1 MFLIISQFHH
11 LLVAQWDV
19 DLYQKH
25 SFVFKYGTSLV
36 EILDPQPGEVI
47 LDVGCGSGQLTAEIS
62 KFGARAIGFDADR
75 SMVDRCQSEFSDLT
89 FFCADAA
96 DFDIPD
102 PVDAIFSNAA
112 LHWVTRAE
120 AAVSSMARA
129 LKPGG
134 RFVVEFGGK
143 GNVAR
148 IVRASNHVLGKA
160 PEENPWYF
168 PSISEYSE
176 LLERNGIEVLSA
188 HLFDRPTV
196 LEQGPAGMANWLR
209 MFGGILLQEVPVE
222 RKDQVIEEIVA
233 RLKNDDD
240 SMYDGEN
247 WTADYRRL
255 RIVGRKVQQ

>member
-1 MFLIISQFHH
+1 
-11 LLVAQWDV
+11 LLGLQWDV

-36 EILDPQPGEVI
+36 DILDPQIGEVI

-62 KFGARAIGFDADR
+62 KLGAKAIGFDADR
-75 SMVDRCQSEFSDLT
+75 GMVERCQSEFSDVT

-96 DFDIPD
+96 DFVVAD

-120 AAVSSMARA
+120 EAVSCMARA

-148 IVRASNHVLGKA
+148 IVRASNHVLGRA
-160 PEENPWYF
+160 PDENPWYF
-168 PSISEYSE
+168 PGIAEYSE
-176 LLERNGIEVLSA
+176 LLEKNGIEVLSA
-188 HLFDRPTV
+188 HLFDRPTA
-196 LEQGPAGMANWLR
+196 LEEGPSGMTAWLR
-209 MFGGILLQEVPVE
+209 MFGGILLQEVPAE
-222 RKDQVIEEIVA
+222 SKEQVIEEIVA
-233 RLKNDDD
+233 RLRDEDD
-240 SMYDGEN
+240 SMFDGEG

-255 RIVGRKVQQ
+255 RIVGRKLRD